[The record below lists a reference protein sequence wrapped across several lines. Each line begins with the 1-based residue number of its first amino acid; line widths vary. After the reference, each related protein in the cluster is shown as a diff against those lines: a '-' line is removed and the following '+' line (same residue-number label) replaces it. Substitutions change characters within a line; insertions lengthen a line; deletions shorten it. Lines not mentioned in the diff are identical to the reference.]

1 MVKLTEVEDEHFT
14 TEKPIPTKEALL
26 VSDNEDDEDFT
37 DTESEISEVDSTYDP
52 INETLYDRIV
62 ALKDIIP
69 PQSRRRITATIAGLS
84 DATKSTFSF
93 SGKALWVISTS
104 AFLLGVPWA
113 LAFAEEEQY
122 VQMEREQ
129 GMMRG
134 ANEMLTPGTNAAAA
148 ALGAAGTEQPKAAL

>member
-37 DTESEISEVDSTYDP
+37 DTESEISETDSTYDP
-52 INETLYDRIV
+52 INETLYDRVI

-69 PQSRRRITATIAGLS
+69 PQTRRRITATINGVS

>member
-37 DTESEISEVDSTYDP
+37 DTESEISETDSTYEP
-52 INETLYDRIV
+52 LNETLYDRLI

-69 PQSRRRITATIAGLS
+69 PQSRRRITATINGLS
-84 DATKSTFSF
+84 DATKTTFSF
-93 SGKALWVISTS
+93 SGKALW
-104 AFLLGVPWA
+104 
-113 LAFAEEEQY
+113 
-122 VQMEREQ
+122 MEREQ

>member
-37 DTESEISEVDSTYDP
+37 DTESEISEADSAYDP

-69 PQSRRRITATIAGLS
+69 PQSRRRITATITGLS